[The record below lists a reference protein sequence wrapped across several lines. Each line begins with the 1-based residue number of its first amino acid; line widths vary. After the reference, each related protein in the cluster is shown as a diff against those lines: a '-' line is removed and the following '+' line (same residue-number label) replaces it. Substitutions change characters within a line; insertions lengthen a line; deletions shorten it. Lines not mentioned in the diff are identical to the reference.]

1 MRHLKIHKV
10 EEKKMDIHR
19 KQEKKVRDL
28 RRERTS
34 SFNHIR
40 NRVRDSGASIDM
52 ARASLYTMGRKK
64 LREMDGG
71 EEISD
76 SMELMGMA
84 TGTVYGA
91 SRTVKK
97 AAGKGSYRS
106 KGYRSSTHDHDSRYA
121 RNDVQKS
128 SANAPSERIAHDEQS
143 DIISGRN
150 NNAHDNETFHD
161 SGKRK
166 KDVYGKNKKAD
177 RKSEYSRS
185 DHDDSRQRRNDVKKR
200 KNAREK
206 KAKGESNTTG
216 KSSRYSVRSRMI
228 ASYIA
233 NLNREEQQTDMI
245 HAAKETVKREAIL
258 VIKRIMATILP
269 AVTGS
274 VAMVALVAGIIMM
287 LLAVIYQS
295 PFAIFF
301 PKIDTGCDD
310 IRMVL
315 SSYYMD
321 FNKKVMAIEQSGDSV
336 TYQNKDNGTPV
347 SNYKDTLM
355 VYMILYGDGKAAYVM
370 DDEGKKNLKKVF
382 DEMNYIDS
390 ASSAT
395 PMEVGDSIGEVWV
408 TAYCSCSICC
418 GPYANGITASGKK
431 ATAKHTIAV
440 DAYHPIVP
448 MGTKVVIEGTVYTV
462 EDTGD
467 LNHYGND
474 FDVYFSD
481 HNLATQF
488 GRRHVEAFIAEGN
501 TNTVTVI
508 SSGSTVH
515 NLTYQDYINKGT
527 MNEDQKMLLTEL
539 MSSDLWDQ
547 YYGDNVG
554 EEVAQMALTK
564 VGCGYSQ
571 DRRYDEGWYDCSSLV
586 YRLYKEVG
594 IELPTVA
601 STQGQYCFEN
611 AMIINKDELRPG
623 DIIFYSTE
631 ENGEFRNITHVAIY
645 VGEGMM
651 VHASNPT
658 RGVVLDP
665 LRTNNVVFYARPYN

>member
-1 MRHLKIHKV
+1 MKIHKV

-19 KQEKKVRDL
+19 KKEKKVRDL
-28 RRERTS
+28 SRERTS
-34 SFNHIR
+34 SFKRIR
-40 NRVRDSGASIDM
+40 EKVRDSGASVDM
-52 ARASLYTMGRKK
+52 ARASLYTMGRKAV
-64 LREMDGG
+64 RDMDGG
-71 EEISD
+71 EELSD
-76 SMELMGMA
+76 SLELKGLA
-84 TGTVYGA
+84 AGTVYNA
-91 SRTVKK
+91 SKGVKK
-97 AAGKGSYRS
+97 AAGKYRDRKNHRDIDHQHS
-106 KGYRSSTHDHDSRYA
+106 SSDMGTGIADKEDLVKEQKKEFRDHSRSNERDSEQIKRKPE
-121 RNDVQKS
+121 DQKS
-128 SANAPSERIAHDEQS
+128 AGQRSRNKSRRYSDEQ
-143 DIISGRN
+143 
-150 NNAHDNETFHD
+150 
-161 SGKRK
+161 
-166 KDVYGKNKKAD
+166 
-177 RKSEYSRS
+177 RS
-185 DHDDSRQRRNDVKKR
+185 DHDESLHRGKEYRKR
-200 KNAREK
+200 KKAREA
-206 KAKGESNTTG
+206 KAGSDKREAGTKG
-216 KSSRYSVRSRMI
+216 RHSVKSRMI
-228 ASYIA
+228 ATYIA
-233 NLNREEQQTDMI
+233 NLHKEEQQADII
-245 HAAKETVKREAIL
+245 HAAKETAKREAIL
-258 VIKRIMATILP
+258 VIKRIIATILP
-269 AVTGS
+269 ASAGAVS
-274 VAMVALVAGIIMM
+274 LIALVAGIVIM

-301 PKIDTGCDD
+301 PQIDTGYDD
-310 IRMVL
+310 IRVVL

-321 FNKKVMAIEQSGDSV
+321 FNKKVLSIEQSGDSV
-336 TYQNKDNGTPV
+336 TYQNSDNGTPV

-390 ASSAT
+390 KSSAT
-395 PMEVGDSIGEVWV
+395 TMEVGDSIGDVWV
-408 TAYCSCSICC
+408 TAYCSCSLCC

-481 HNLATQF
+481 HNLAMQF

-527 MNEDQKMLLTEL
+527 MNEDQKKLLTEL
-539 MSSDLWDQ
+539 MSSDLWNQ

-594 IELPTVA
+594 IELPAVA

-623 DIIFYSTE
+623 DLIFYSTE

-645 VGEGMM
+645 VGNGMM
-651 VHASNPT
+651 VHAANSS